1 MAPNAPLY
9 LFQLPRELLDD
20 LRVRELHIPTSHPLH
35 ESNRALSTQEQQQQ
49 QVVEQLDVQQ
59 PESNRNNG
67 GGQYTCAV
75 TGASFDDLHSLRQHY
90 KTDWYKY
97 NVKLKLQGKQ
107 TPVSEQ
113 QFEQLVEGL
122 SNSISGSDTVSSD
135 DNDDDASDASS
146 STNAVSRLLRRQKLG
161 ATTDGDNDQDE
172 RDRALAALQGGPRSA
187 IVWFEAPNVNPG
199 TQYGVYKAA
208 LPALGSQKRPE
219 LSAALPELK
228 TIQLAETATHAT
240 ATKERKWTLLMF
252 ASGHFAGMVVSLEPK
267 LVSKGKGK
275 EKEREV
281 VVLAKKT
288 FHRYTTR
295 RKQGGAQSANDA
307 GKGKAKSAGAQIRRY
322 NEAMLAD
329 EVHEILDEW
338 RDLIDESELV
348 FLRCSKSNYRTFFDY
363 DGATLKR
370 DDPRIRGFSFPTRR
384 PTLNE
389 LVRAFTELTRVK
401 TSHLSAEALAQLD
414 ADYLASITPAV
425 KPAPAAAPAKP
436 TTKAVPAAPKLTK
449 EEELERDR
457 WTRMVDMVKRGKL
470 EALSSFLDKYGPELE
485 QPSSTAAGVWGTL
498 PSWMDE
504 SKTMPTLLHVA
515 SAADQA
521 DMVKWLLVEKR
532 ADPTLRAPLS
542 GSSSDKDVEEQKL
555 VVKGQQTPYE
565 LAPSRATRNVFRLLT
580 SQHPDWWDWT
590 GSGIGGARVPSGLD
604 QDKEAEKDQKTRD
617 RRAMLRDKLKERDRE
632 RAEKDK
638 IEQDRLDAERE
649 QREREQ
655 AAAAAT
661 KAAKVNGGKPTR
673 LGGGPP
679 MAMVNREQAGLTDAQ
694 KARIEREQRARAA
707 EARLAR
713 LGG

>member
-9 LFQLPRELLDD
+9 LFQLPGELLDD
-20 LRVRELHIPTSHPLH
+20 LRVRELHIPESHPLH
-35 ESNRALSTQEQQQQ
+35 ESNRVPTRQEQQPAHPTH
-49 QVVEQLDVQQ
+49 EHLAAT
-59 PESNRNNG
+59 S
-67 GGQYTCAV
+67 GQYTCAV
-75 TGASFDDLHSLRQHY
+75 TGASFSDLYSLRQHY

-97 NVKLKLQGKQ
+97 NVKLKLQGKP

-113 QFEQLVEGL
+113 QFESLVEGKALMSLLAHGSL
-122 SNSISGSDTVSSD
+122 SASISGSDTVSSD
-135 DNDDDASDASS
+135 DDAGSDASSSS
-146 STNAVSRLLRRQKLG
+146 STNAVTRLLRKEKIQTADTLQ
-161 ATTDGDNDQDE
+161 DQDE
-172 RDRALAALQGGPRSA
+172 QEQALAALQGGPRSA
-187 IVWFEAPNVNPG
+187 IVWFESPLVNPG
-199 TQYGVYKAA
+199 TQFGIYKAA
-208 LPALGSQKRPE
+208 LPNFGSHKRPE
-219 LSAALPELK
+219 ISAALPEIK
-228 TIQLAETATHAT
+228 QIQLGVDPAKD
-240 ATKERKWTLLMF
+240 KERKWTLLMF

-338 RDLIDESELV
+338 RELIDESELV

-363 DGATLKR
+363 DGATLRR

-384 PTLNE
+384 PTVNE

-414 ADYLASITPAV
+414 ADYLTSITPA
-425 KPAPAAAPAKP
+425 AKP
-436 TTKAVPAAPKLTK
+436 VPTAPKPTPKAISAVPKLTK

-457 WTRMVDMVKRGKL
+457 WNRMVDMVKRGKI

-485 QPSSTAAGVWGTL
+485 QPSSERAVWGTL

-504 SKTMPTLLHVA
+504 AKSTPTLLHVA

-532 ADPTLRAPLS
+532 ADPTLRLPSTVSLDGQDDEAA
-542 GSSSDKDVEEQKL
+542 KTVF
-555 VVKGQQTPYE
+555 KGQQTPYE
-565 LAPSRATRNVFRLLT
+565 LAPSRATRNAFRMLL
-580 SQHPDWWDWT
+580 SEHPDWWNWT
-590 GSGIGGARVPSGLD
+590 GTGVGGARVPSGLD
-604 QDKEAEKDQKTRD
+604 QEKEAERDQKTRD
-617 RRAMLRDKLKERDRE
+617 RRAMLREKLKERDRE

-638 IEQDRLDAERE
+638 VEQERLEVERVERE
-649 QREREQ
+649 TREREQ
-655 AAAAAT
+655 LART
-661 KAAKVNGGKPTR
+661 GGSKLSNGKPAR

-679 MAMVNREQAGLTDAQ
+679 MAMVNREQAGLTEAQ
-694 KARIEREQRARAA
+694 RARIEREQRARAA

-713 LGG
+713 MGG